1 MLFALYTYRVNT
13 HKVTSGND
21 IGVEFKTAIGIAKG
35 INPYSRITQYDLLV
49 NKKFATLLP
58 TYNSFLLG
66 LAKSADY
73 SQTLY
78 FNAFRSMIY
87 IAQLISAAFIY
98 ALFRQKGYGL
108 LGIIALSF
116 YMLNRWVIDNI
127 ADLKQDS
134 LAICFLLTS
143 LYFMERRPKV
153 GFFLYG
159 LSVSIKQIGI
169 FALPIFLL
177 PLVDKKR
184 DSRQFLRN
192 AMFFLIPTFIPAISF
207 MLHDFSGF
215 VYSMVFSLTRA
226 PATNAS
232 IPFGYDKV
240 LVLFN
245 PTSYGFL
252 TPFFYLLPRLIL
264 LLLLAGV
271 YAQVFLRKIRSSF
284 ALFAVFFIFA
294 AFNPVVYDQYMVWVM
309 PFVFYSISDYLNTV

>member
-1 MLFALYTYRVNT
+1 
-13 HKVTSGND
+13 
-21 IGVEFKTAIGIAKG
+21 
-35 INPYSRITQYDLLV
+35 
-49 NKKFATLLP
+49 
-58 TYNSFLLG
+58 
-66 LAKSADY
+66 
-73 SQTLY
+73 
-78 FNAFRSMIY
+78 
-87 IAQLISAAFIY
+87 
-98 ALFRQKGYGL
+98 
-108 LGIIALSF
+108 
-116 YMLNRWVIDNI
+116 
-127 ADLKQDS
+127 
-134 LAICFLLTS
+134 
-143 LYFMERRPKV
+143 MERRPKL

-169 FALPIFLL
+169 FALPIFLF

-207 MLHDFSGF
+207 MLNDFSGF
-215 VYSMVFSLTRA
+215 VYSMVFRLTRA